1 MGDEFDD
8 TSLDAMDIA
17 PVEDT
22 MLDTSGDETF
32 DIPESF
38 DEDMMDEV
46 SYDSNDGFVGED
58 AVEAP
63 QEFLEDADDLND
75 VNDPDPYDVPESFA
89 EDTEEIT
96 DDYQNDVNDSTT
108 EVLSED
114 TTEIPAEFS
123 EDSDE
128 LNDTN
133 DPDPYD
139 IPESFEE
146 DTEAD
151 IQDVQADIS
160 EETMNDFPEDTD
172 AMDYGED
179 TESSMNR
186 PRKSRPI
193 CSVLS
198 EQIHWQKV
206 FL

>member
-22 MLDTSGDETF
+22 MLDTSVEESF
-32 DIPESF
+32 DLPESF
-38 DEDMMDEV
+38 DEDMADDV
-46 SYDSNDGFVGED
+46 SYDSNDGLVGED

-63 QEFLEDADDLND
+63 LEFSEDVDELND

-89 EDTEEIT
+89 EDVEEIT
-96 DDYQNDVNDSTT
+96 ADYQNDVNDCTA

-133 DPDPYD
+133 DPDTYD
-139 IPESFEE
+139 IPDSFE
-146 DTEAD
+146 
-151 IQDVQADIS
+151 
-160 EETMNDFPEDTD
+160 
-172 AMDYGED
+172 
-179 TESSMNR
+179 
-186 PRKSRPI
+186 
-193 CSVLS
+193 
-198 EQIHWQKV
+198 
-206 FL
+206 